1 MTSFALNRVEIDLAA
16 LAANYAVVRET
27 VGSGV
32 RVMAVV
38 KADAYGHGMVR
49 VARTLA
55 AAGARTFGV
64 AEVEEGMALRGAGVP
79 GEIVVLLGGPL
90 ESVAEMVGNQL
101 TPVVFDIDT
110 LAELSQRARALD
122 AVLDVHLKVDV
133 GMGRLGIMPA
143 EVQGFVR
150 QLTALPGLRLTGV
163 LSHLPAADDPAA
175 DQNTSTQLRCF
186 QEVLAGLEQKNG
198 VGPVTHIANSAAL
211 LYHQPARLDMVRPGI
226 SLYGYYPD
234 GAAGIGAATVKL
246 RPVMRFKTRVLQVKE
261 VPAGAGISYGHT
273 FVTRRP
279 TRLAVL
285 PVGYDDGYLRRLSN
299 RAQVLIHGQRA
310 PVRGRV
316 CMNACMVD
324 ITDLD
329 DAAAVRPGDEVVLIG
344 PQGGELISADEL
356 AGWLET
362 ISYEVL
368 CLIGSRNQR
377 FYSEKSEFTAENIFV
392 F

>member
-1 MTSFALNRVEIDLAA
+1 MTSFALNRVVIDLAA
-16 LAANYAVVRET
+16 LAANYGVVQET

-64 AEVEEGMALRGAGVP
+64 AEVEEGMALRGAGIS

-90 ESVAEMVGNQL
+90 ESVAEMVRNQL
-101 TPVVFDIDT
+101 TPVVFDINA

-133 GMGRLGIMPA
+133 GMGRLGIMPD
-143 EVQGFVR
+143 EVEGFVR

-175 DQNTSTQLRCF
+175 DQSTSAQLTRF
-186 QEVLAGLEQKNG
+186 QEVLAGLGEKNG
-198 VGPVTHIANSAAL
+198 TGPVTHIANSAAL
-211 LYHQPARLDMVRPGI
+211 LYHHSARLDMVRPGI

-234 GAAGIGAATVKL
+234 GVTGITASTARL
-246 RPVMRFKTRVLQVKE
+246 QPVMQFKTRVLQVKE
-261 VPAGAGISYGHT
+261 VPAGTGLSYGHT
-273 FVTRRP
+273 FVTDRS

-285 PVGYDDGYLRRLSN
+285 PVGYDDGYLRKLSN

-329 DAAAVRPGDEVVLIG
+329 DAATVRPGDEVVLMG
-344 PQGGELISADEL
+344 QQGRESIIADEL
-356 AGWLET
+356 ADWLET

-377 FYSEKSEFTAENIFV
+377 FYSE
-392 F
+392 